1 MNFELEQ
8 QDIDRIAEAVVL
20 RLDSG
25 CSPSPWLTRQ
35 EAADY
40 LRCSTKYLDQL
51 VRAGEIPAHYLAER
65 KPLFSVKDLDLFVHQ
80 TRRDL

>member
-8 QDIDRIAEAVVL
+8 RDIVQLAEAVAE
-20 RLDSG
+20 RINT
-25 CSPSPWLTRQ
+25 PNRWLTRQ
-35 EAADY
+35 EAAEY

-51 VRAGEIPAHYLAER
+51 VRGGEIAAHYLAER